1 MKKVVLFIVIVLASS
16 NIYSQNLIRK
26 ESEWVLSHKI
36 VNDTIYSLYIAE
48 LNKLQEPF
56 FVGRH
61 VDFDNRKIYDATI
74 KILQDS
80 VERYSPQKNIDVT
93 FMYDDYYK
101 NIKNQKMAKY
111 MAELKKGKRL
121 NRDRI
126 FELHG
131 MPEKA
136 ILIYCNAAYKKTD
149 DGAYLVWDSSLKKY
163 LKAWV
168 TTSSVTVES
177 TSTYPTN
184 DLRGAFWY
192 AKGKSDMETFLRL
205 FLDCK

>member
-1 MKKVVLFIVIVLASS
+1 MKKVVLFIVVILASN

-93 FMYDDYYK
+93 FMYDNYYK
-101 NIKNQKMAKY
+101 NIKNQRMAKY
-111 MAELKKGKRL
+111 MAELEKGKRL

-131 MPEKA
+131 MPEEA
-136 ILIYCNAAYKKTD
+136 ISIYCNAAYKMTE

-163 LKAWV
+163 LKAWIT
-168 TTSSVTVES
+168 TTSVEVES
-177 TSTYPTN
+177 TTTYPTN
-184 DLRGAFWY
+184 NLRGAFWY
-192 AKGKSDMETFLRL
+192 AKGKVDMEDFLEKYL
-205 FLDCK
+205 NSK